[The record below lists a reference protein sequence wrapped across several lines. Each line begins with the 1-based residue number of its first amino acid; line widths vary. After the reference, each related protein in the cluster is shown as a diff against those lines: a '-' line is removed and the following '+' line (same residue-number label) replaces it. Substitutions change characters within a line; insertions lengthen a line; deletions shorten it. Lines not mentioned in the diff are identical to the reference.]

1 MARTSMART
10 FPARTSLAHSPSA
23 RRSPARSSLPRA
35 LAAFSLAALA
45 SALAQPA
52 AAETQIQWWHAMSGP
67 LGEKLEKLAT
77 DFNATQSEYKVVPV
91 YKGSYPEAMTG
102 AIAAFRAKQHPA
114 IVQVFEVGTATMMAA
129 KGAVYPTYK
138 LMADA
143 GEPFDPKAYLPA
155 VTGYYTDTAG
165 NMLSFPFNS
174 STPILYINKD
184 QFTKAGLD
192 PNSPPKTWPQM
203 EAAARK
209 LQAAG
214 VPCGFTTQWPSWV
227 NLENLS
233 AWHNVPLG
241 TLENGLGGF
250 GTELTIDN
258 PLTVKHW
265 SALADWQKTKVFDYG
280 GRQSKADPK
289 FFSGECAMSIGS
301 SAARAGVLANAKF
314 EVGYGMMPYWPDVKG
329 APQNAIIGGATLWV
343 LTGRP
348 KEEYKGV
355 AKFFAYLSKPEVQ
368 AWWHQNTGYLP
379 ITQAAYDLSKA
390 QGFYEKNPGT
400 DVSILQMT
408 LNPPTPNSKGLRF
421 GSFVQIRDVIE
432 EELEET
438 LSGKKTPQAALAA
451 AQKRGNE
458 LLRAFE
464 KANP

>member
-1 MARTSMART
+1 MVHPS
-10 FPARTSLAHSPSA
+10 SA
-23 RRSPARSSLPRA
+23 RSVSARPVLRGT
-35 LAAFSLAALA
+35 LAASILAAA
-45 SALAQPA
+45 CAMALPA
-52 AAETQIQWWHAMSGP
+52 AAQTQIQWWHAMSGP
-67 LGEKLEKLAT
+67 LGEKLEKIAA
-77 DFNATQSEYKVVPV
+77 DFNASQGDYKVVPV
-91 YKGSYPEAMTG
+91 YKGSYPETMTG

-129 KGAVYPTYK
+129 KGAIYPTYK

-174 STPILYINKD
+174 STPILYYNKD
-184 QFTKAGLD
+184 LFTKAGLD
-192 PNSPPKTWPQM
+192 PAAPPRTWPQM
-203 EAAARK
+203 EAAAKK

-214 VPCGFTTQWPSWV
+214 TACGFTTQWPSWV

-233 AWHNVPLG
+233 AWHNVGIG
-241 TLENGLGGF
+241 TLENGFGGF

-258 PLTVKHW
+258 ALTVKHW
-265 SALADWQKTKVFDYG
+265 GALAEWQKTKVFDYG
-280 GRQSKADPK
+280 GRQAKADPK
-289 FFSGECAMSIGS
+289 FFSGECAMSIAS
-301 SAARAGVLANAKF
+301 SAARAGVLANARF
-314 EVGYGMMPYWPDVKG
+314 EVGYGMMPYWPDMPG
-329 APQNAIIGGATLWV
+329 APQNSIIGGATLWV

-348 KEEYKGV
+348 AEEYKGV
-355 AKFFAYLSKPEVQ
+355 ARFFTYLSKPEVQ

-379 ITQAAYDLSKA
+379 ITKAAYDLSKA

-408 LNPPTPNSKGLRF
+408 LKTPTANSKGLRF

-438 LSGKKTPQAALAA
+438 LSGRKTLQAALAA
-451 AQKRGNE
+451 AQKRGND